1 MNGHVQ
7 TIRDVTFPQE
17 AVPLGSQQTP
27 TLANLPLA
35 AVQQAAGRQWV
46 DPQRT
51 GQEPPFLQ
59 SVVAMATAEARPW
72 KH

>member
-1 MNGHVQ
+1 MDGQVK
-7 TIRDVTFPQE
+7 TKDVTFPQE

-35 AVQQAAGRQWV
+35 AGRQWV
-46 DPQRT
+46 DPQGT

-59 SVVAMATAEARPW
+59 SVVAMATAEAQPW